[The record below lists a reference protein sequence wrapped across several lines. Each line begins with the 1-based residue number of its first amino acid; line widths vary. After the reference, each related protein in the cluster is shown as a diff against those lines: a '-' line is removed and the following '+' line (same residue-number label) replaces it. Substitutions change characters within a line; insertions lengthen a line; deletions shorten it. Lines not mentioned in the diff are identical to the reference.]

1 MRERPRE
8 LAEHTVLCQGNV
20 RKKKHFI
27 VRMASQLAEGPYHAG
42 FILSWVEQMSGLRK
56 GDLKMGRTNLCGDC
70 KPPDPDPGK

>member
-8 LAEHTVLCQGNV
+8 LTEHTVLCQGNV

-42 FILSWVEQMSGLRK
+42 FILS
-56 GDLKMGRTNLCGDC
+56 
-70 KPPDPDPGK
+70 